1 LFEPNV
7 GQADRRVKF
16 VTRASGYVLYL
27 TDTAAVLE
35 LSPNRSGS
43 RQNPSRMR
51 VSEPSRVVRMTFVNA
66 QHGAAAVG
74 LDELPGK
81 VNYFQGDDPTRW
93 RRSVP
98 TYGRVKYRDIYPG
111 VDVVYYGRPG
121 SLEYDLIVA
130 PGTDPKAILLALD
143 GADSITIDAQGDLIL
158 HTA

>member
-1 LFEPNV
+1 
-7 GQADRRVKF
+7 
-16 VTRASGYVLYL
+16 
-27 TDTAAVLE
+27 LE
-35 LSPNRSGS
+35 LAATAGGS
-43 RQNPSRMR
+43 RWSPAR
-51 VSEPSRVVRMTFVNA
+51 VSVSELPRAVVRMTFA
-66 QHGAAAVG
+66 GGRHGAATVG

-130 PGTDPKAILLALD
+130 PGADPKAILLALD
-143 GADSITIDAQGDLIL
+143 GADSVTINARGDLIL
-158 HTA
+158 QTAGGELRLRKPVVYQDIDGTRTPVAGKYVLR